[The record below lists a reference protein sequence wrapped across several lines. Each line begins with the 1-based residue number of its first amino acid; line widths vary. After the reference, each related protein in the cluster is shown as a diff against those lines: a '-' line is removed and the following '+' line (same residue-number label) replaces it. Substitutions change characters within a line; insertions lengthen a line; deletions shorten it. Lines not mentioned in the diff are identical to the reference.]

1 MLLVVTSNGMDDKQK
16 WEITTGS
23 WVRGVVVVAIAY
35 ALFLTSEFIL
45 VIITSVVIA
54 SAIEPAVAWA
64 KKRNIPRL
72 PMVFLVYLA
81 SALIFASLFYVLL
94 LPLVGEISNFI
105 RTLTIYSNSVTS
117 GGILSEMF
125 RTQNL
130 FGGFDTPI
138 LVRELSTQLN
148 SLASFLSQ
156 GVFSSASSIFGGV
169 LNFVLILVLSFYL
182 VAQEDGIS
190 KFLKII
196 TPIKHEQYVIRLWR
210 RSQHKIGLWMQ
221 GQLLSSALLMGLVYA
236 ALFIVGVPHALL
248 LAVLAGVLELI
259 PLFGAT
265 LAAIPAL
272 FVAYNWGNMNAVL
285 IVAGLYIV
293 IQQLENHLIYPLVQ
307 RKMVGISPMISI
319 IALVI
324 GGTLAGFLG
333 ILISVPVAA
342 AVIEFISDFEERKIA
357 KMSETKST
365 S

>member
-1 MLLVVTSNGMDDKQK
+1 MDNKQK

-35 ALFLTSEFIL
+35 AFYLASEFIL
-45 VIITSVVIA
+45 VIIASVVIA
-54 SAIEPAVAWA
+54 SAIEPIVGWA

-72 PMVFLVYLA
+72 PVVFLVYLA
-81 SALIFASLFYVLL
+81 SALMLASLFYILL
-94 LPLVGEISNFI
+94 LPLVGDISNFI
-105 RTLTIYSNSVTS
+105 RTLTIYSNSVTN

-125 RTQNL
+125 QTQNL

-138 LVRELSTQLN
+138 LIRELSTQLN
-148 SLASFLSQ
+148 SLTHFLSQ
-156 GVFSSASSIFGGV
+156 GVFSSVSSIFGGI

-196 TPIKHEQYVIRLWR
+196 TPIKHEQYVIGLWR

-221 GQLLSSALLMGLVYA
+221 GQLLSSALLMVLVYV
-236 ALFIVGVPHALL
+236 ALLIVGVPHALL
-248 LAVLAGVLELI
+248 LAVLAGVFELI

-265 LAAIPAL
+265 LAAIPTL
-272 FVAYNWGNMNAVL
+272 FVAYTWGGMNVTL

-293 IQQLENHLIYPLVQ
+293 IQQLESHLIYPLVQ

-333 ILISVPVAA
+333 VLISVPVAA

-357 KMSETKST
+357 QMSETKST

>member
-1 MLLVVTSNGMDDKQK
+1 MDNRQK

-23 WVRGVVVVAIAY
+23 WVRGVVVLAIAY
-35 ALFLTSEFIL
+35 ALYLINEFIL
-45 VIITSVVIA
+45 VVIASVVIA
-54 SAIEPAVAWA
+54 SAIEPIVGWA

-72 PMVFLVYLA
+72 PVVFLVYLV
-81 SALIFASLFYVLL
+81 SALVFAGLFYFLL
-94 LPLVGEISNFI
+94 LPLVGEISSFI
-105 RTLTIYSNSVTS
+105 KTLTIYSNSVTN

-138 LVRELSTQLN
+138 LIRELSSQLN

-156 GVFSSASSIFGGV
+156 GIFSSVSSIFGGV

-190 KFLKII
+190 KFLKMI
-196 TPIKHEQYVIRLWR
+196 TPIEHEAYVIRLWR

-221 GQLLSSALLMGLVYA
+221 GQLLSSALIMILVYI
-236 ALFIVGVPHALL
+236 ALLIVGVPHALL
-248 LAVLAGVLELI
+248 LGVLAGVFELI

-265 LAAIPAL
+265 LAAIPTL
-272 FVAYNWGNMNAVL
+272 FVAYTWGGMSIALV
-285 IVAGLYIV
+285 VAGIYIV
-293 IQQLENHLIYPLVQ
+293 IQQLEGNLIYPLVV
-307 RKMVGISPMISI
+307 KKIVGMPPMISI

-333 ILISVPVAA
+333 VLISVPVAA
-342 AVIEFISDFEERKIA
+342 AIIELVSDFEERKIT
-357 KMSETKST
+357 KLSETS
-365 S
+365 